1 MAESIGNEETKKVS
15 VLKGSLERGIRIIP
29 LNSKTNDVPL
39 HQPGGGGGG
48 GGASTGAGPGAGGG
62 AGPGAGG
69 GAGPGAGGGKHPVQ
83 TKNEIIRIVVIRILF
98 ILKPPYGT
106 GTTKVSLTHPKLL

>member
-1 MAESIGNEETKKVS
+1 MFPAEK
-15 VLKGSLERGIRIIP
+15 RIIP
-29 LNSKTNDVPL
+29 LNSKANDVPL

-48 GGASTGAGPGAGGG
+48 GGATGGGG
-62 AGPGAGG
+62 AGTGG

-106 GTTKVSLTHPKLL
+106 GTTKVSLTHPELL